1 MGGFIQWVA
10 GTGCW
15 EAAEGVKYPATGGN
29 GPLGGPQEDENIQ
42 RLAEIARRK
51 GTVSASKPPHAL
63 QCGNV
68 LSKKKEMPRRGIPWR
83 VGRL

>member
-42 RLAEIARRK
+42 RLAEIGAEEGLPYPPANRR
-51 GTVSASKPPHAL
+51 TCCNAVTFYL
-63 QCGNV
+63 R
-68 LSKKKEMPRRGIPWR
+68 KKKCREG
-83 VGRL
+83 GFHGA